1 MEGSSLFRQSSMDRI
16 RSPEQLNDYLRVT
29 HPGVWVLLAAVAVL
43 LAGLLIWGCF
53 TTIGSYAQG
62 AARVED
68 GVMTVVFDAWKM
80 KGGRGSREEKNGL
93 EILYTEE
100 NETADSRIERMV
112 HELGGKYHITVATSD
127 GLEQLTVMRL
137 GALRMSARELQEDI
151 RRVSGP
157 GED

>member
-62 AARVED
+62 TARVED
-68 GVMTVVFDAWKM
+68 GVMTVVFDDDRLAQNVEAGM
-80 KGGRGSREEKNGL
+80 
-93 EILYTEE
+93 
-100 NETADSRIERMV
+100 
-112 HELGGKYHITVATSD
+112 TVTVGESSAT
-127 GLEQLTVMRL
+127 
-137 GALRMSARELQEDI
+137 
-151 RRVSGP
+151 VSSV
-157 GED
+157 GEDGDGTRFALADTTLADGTYQAKVSYKQTQVIRLLLN

>member
-62 AARVED
+62 TARVED
-68 GVMTVVFDAWKM
+68 GVMTVVFDDDHLAQNVEAGM
-80 KGGRGSREEKNGL
+80 
-93 EILYTEE
+93 
-100 NETADSRIERMV
+100 
-112 HELGGKYHITVATSD
+112 TVTVGASSAT
-127 GLEQLTVMRL
+127 
-137 GALRMSARELQEDI
+137 
-151 RRVSGP
+151 VSSV
-157 GED
+157 GEDGDGTRFALADTTLADGTYQAKVSYKQTQVIRLLLN